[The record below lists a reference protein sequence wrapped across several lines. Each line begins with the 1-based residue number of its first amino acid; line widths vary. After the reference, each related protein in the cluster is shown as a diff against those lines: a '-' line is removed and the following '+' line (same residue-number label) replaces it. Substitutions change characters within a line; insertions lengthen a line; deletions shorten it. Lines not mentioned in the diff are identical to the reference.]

1 MPECLRSE
9 VRQFFLN
16 FTVLLVLSIVVF
28 MEASFFTSVYVPLVE
43 KSLSLPQVLL
53 ASVARFGILEGSLA
67 AAAWCGQGAVTVA
80 FPYMMFMAV
89 ACWLFI
95 CAAAL
100 DIFSV
105 PSPAAQQCN

>member
-1 MPECLRSE
+1 M
-9 VRQFFLN
+9 
-16 FTVLLVLSIVVF
+16 
-28 MEASFFTSVYVPLVE
+28 
-43 KSLSLPQVLL
+43 LL
-53 ASVARFGILEGSLA
+53 ASVARFGIVEGSLA

-89 ACWLFI
+89 ACWLFM

-105 PSPAAQQCN
+105 PSISSSAAAAIMSAFAMCSVPALVDLCRAHGMIAPFVLVGSRVFLGITTLS